1 MLFLGHAASVSCVN
15 PTYLLGWEKN
25 PFNHFRSE
33 ELAFPGCKRQLL
45 QFQLKELLGLGRQRP
60 TSEISF
66 SGIYEDQVITSS
78 FSFFSNWLLL
88 MLWKHW
94 VLRMEKYVEAI
105 DCWWN
110 EPDWPYSWG
119 NVCVFYPLQLHT
131 MVFSEFVCALKSVIF
146 KGNLIQGIT
155 LFSEPRQLFQFLH
168 LLL

>member
-1 MLFLGHAASVSCVN
+1 MFLLGPAPSVFCAN
-15 PTYLLGWEKN
+15 PTYLLGWGKN
-25 PFNHFRSE
+25 PSSHFKSE

-66 SGIYEDQVITSS
+66 SGIYEDQVISLS

-88 MLWKHW
+88 MLWKHCAVFVW
-94 VLRMEKYVEAI
+94 RMEKYGG
-105 DCWWN
+105 WWN

-119 NVCVFYPLQLHT
+119 NMYVCLLSFAAAYNGILRICMSFKLT
-131 MVFSEFVCALKSVIF
+131 SVIF
-146 KGNLIQGIT
+146 KGNFIQGIT
-155 LFSEPRQLFQFLH
+155 LISEPRQLFLH